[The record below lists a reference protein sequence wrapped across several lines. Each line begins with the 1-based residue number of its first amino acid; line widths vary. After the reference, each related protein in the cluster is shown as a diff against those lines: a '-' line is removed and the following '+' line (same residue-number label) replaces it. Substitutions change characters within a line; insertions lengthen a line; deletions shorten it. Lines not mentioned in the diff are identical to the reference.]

1 MICKIKIPGSGVLL
15 GNTHTFLVS
24 DHHSIHFCSA
34 DRYPGYCDSYI
45 GCIVINFRYCTVTQS
60 YYYFNQHSESRV
72 QKTEIV
78 IFHPLRSIVIFSQ
91 YLLSS
96 NAMHFLCLQPF
107 CFRVVTSVS
116 RYRKYTKKEGKRQS
130 YFTQTFD
137 ENLCS
142 PSVYK
147 CSSFSPQAAARTP

>member
-15 GNTHTFLVS
+15 GNTDTFLVS

-60 YYYFNQHSESRV
+60 YYYFPHSESRV

-78 IFHPLRSIVIFSQ
+78 IFYL

-142 PSVYK
+142 PSVYNS
-147 CSSFSPQAAARTP
+147 SSFSPPAAARTP